1 MTTTRTRKTPAS
13 KASVTVIPDDVKQPA
28 DRKPKQETEQTEME
42 RIEALAETA
51 TTSRVDGGTN
61 VTLCGFTVLVPDG
74 ANDDFELLA
83 EVGQMD
89 AKHARGDRGAIAH
102 FPPILRSLAGEEGYK
117 AALNGMRGENGRV
130 PVREAIDYVNAL
142 LMVMKVS
149 LETED

>member
-1 MTTTRTRKTPAS
+1 MTTTRKPPA
-13 KASVTVIPDDVKQPA
+13 KAAVTVVPDGAKKPT
-28 DRKPKQETEQTEME
+28 DRKPKQQDAEQTEME
-42 RIEALAETA
+42 RIEALAATA
-51 TTSRVDGGTN
+51 TTKRVDGGTN
-61 VTLCGFTVLVPDG
+61 VTLCGFTLTVPDG

-102 FPPILRSLAGEEGYK
+102 FPPILRSLAGEVGYK

-142 LMVMKVS
+142 LMVMNVS